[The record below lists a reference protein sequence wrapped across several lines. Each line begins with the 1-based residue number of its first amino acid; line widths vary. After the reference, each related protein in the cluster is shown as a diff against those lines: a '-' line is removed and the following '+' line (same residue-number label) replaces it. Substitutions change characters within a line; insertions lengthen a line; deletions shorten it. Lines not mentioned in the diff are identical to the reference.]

1 MTTVEIIMGIA
12 LIVMSL
18 VIAVLVMLQPG
29 KDKRLSGAIS
39 GGASDTF
46 FGKSAAHRREKQLEK
61 ATVIVAVV
69 FFIAIV
75 ALFCI
80 VK

>member
-1 MTTVEIIMGIA
+1 MGAIEIVLGIA
-12 LIVMSL
+12 LIVLALGISIF
-18 VIAVLVMLQPG
+18 VALQPG

-46 FGKSAAHRREKQLEK
+46 FGKSKAHRREKQLEK
-61 ATVIVAVV
+61 ATIIISVV

-75 ALFCI
+75 ALYCL
-80 VK
+80 V